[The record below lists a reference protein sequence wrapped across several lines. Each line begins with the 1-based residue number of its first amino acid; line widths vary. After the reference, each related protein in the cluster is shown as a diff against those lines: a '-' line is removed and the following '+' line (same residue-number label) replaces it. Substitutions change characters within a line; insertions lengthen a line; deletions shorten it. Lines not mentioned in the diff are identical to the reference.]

1 MPAHNTEF
9 TVIYRADGS
18 PDVTPTVVPTVTET
32 PTPVPTLVP
41 HDEPEPTKTPP
52 GPRIIIPDPDHPL
65 VIPEPNILVDIDDL
79 ETALGL
85 GEVFINN
92 SGYALE

>member
-1 MPAHNTEF
+1 M
-9 TVIYRADGS
+9 
-18 PDVTPTVVPTVTET
+18 PTV
-32 PTPVPTLVP
+32 VP
-41 HDEPEPTKTPP
+41 HDEPEPQKDVPE
-52 GPRIIIPDPDHPL
+52 PRHAEPDEEHP
-65 VIPEPNILVDIDDL
+65 VVVSEPNILVDIDDL